1 LKILII
7 PARGGSKGI
16 LKKNLRT
23 VNGIS
28 LIERTIKSA
37 LQAKVDIIIVS
48 TDDSEIKGIA
58 SNYAVEIHDR
68 KTLTKFSHEAVIK
81 IAKLDGL
88 KGFEDSEWKFYSYLH
103 YEVVVYK
110 TNLTIGNAVALPE
123 HFYNQSNE
131 KNLIKFDNYDDNLC
145 FWRCL
150 AVFIKIM
157 DS

>member
-1 LKILII
+1 MSYVIYKPIYEKDEY
-7 PARGGSKGI
+7 G
-16 LKKNLRT
+16 N
-23 VNGIS
+23 N
-28 LIERTIKSA
+28 ERVIGYQVRCYHSSINNNA
-37 LQAKVDIIIVS
+37 LFEHPS
-48 TDDSEIKGIA
+48 
-58 SNYAVEIHDR
+58 EIHDR

-81 IAKLDGL
+81 IAQLDGL

-150 AVFIKIM
+150 AVFIEIMEQSGGKIRYNRFENQLKIYL
-157 DS
+157 